1 MKKVTL
7 AAAAALAIA
16 SAAPVSAGN
25 VDSYTAPV
33 ITAPVTTQASSLDG
47 RAIAAL
53 LLLGVVVAGASR

>member
-33 ITAPVTTQASSLDG
+33 ITAPVTTQTSSLDG